1 MTLRV
6 SIIQK
11 NKSKGIKTWY
21 ARIADPRQGIEV
33 YRSLGTTL
41 KGQAQYLAAKALE
54 DFKHKEVDIT
64 LERAFSE
71 VVKDRELRGYDSK
84 TMYMY
89 NQAFNMLFE
98 LRDRLVAEIR
108 PEDIAGVFAK
118 KCENL
123 GPGSYNCR
131 HQYCNAI
138 FSYFVDRE
146 WIVKNPMKK
155 VPKKKTVKNKF
166 PFFWTVEQVNAILDH
181 APNPEHRITWALMA
195 FAGLR
200 KDEAANLNDADIHDG
215 YIHLVG
221 KGDKMAKIPVSSRL
235 KTELERYGKPLPHI
249 HSLSGTVKVAARNAG
264 IEFQGE
270 ATNHRFRHS
279 FASNLIR
286 AGADIKSVQMLMRH
300 ENVEITLNTYSHL
313 LGADLEKAVDRIG

>member
-6 SIIQK
+6 SVIRK

-21 ARIADPRQGIEV
+21 ARIADPEQGIEV

-41 KGQAQYLAAKALE
+41 KGEAQFLAAKALD
-54 DFKHKEVDIT
+54 DFRHKEIDIT

-98 LRDRLVAEIR
+98 LRDRLVADIR
-108 PEDIAGVFAK
+108 PEELSGIFAE

-123 GPGSYNCR
+123 GASSYNCR
-131 HQYCNAI
+131 HQYCTSI
-138 FSYFVDRE
+138 FSFCVERE
-146 WIVKNPMKK
+146 WISRNPMKK
-155 VPKKKTVKNKF
+155 VPKKKTVRNTF
-166 PFFWTVEQVNAILDH
+166 PFFWTVDQVNAILDH
-181 APNPEHRITWALMA
+181 ASTPELRITWAL
-195 FAGLR
+195 
-200 KDEAANLNDADIHDG
+200 N
-215 YIHLVG
+215 
-221 KGDKMAKIPVSSRL
+221 KMAKVPVSTRL
-235 KTELERYGKPLPHI
+235 RAELERYGKPLPHI
-249 HSLSGTVKVAARNAG
+249 RSLSSSVKVAARNAG

-286 AGADIKSVQMLMRH
+286 AGADIKSVQLLMRH

>member
-6 SIIQK
+6 SVIRK

-21 ARIADPRQGIEV
+21 ARIADPEQGIEV
-33 YRSLGTTL
+33 YRSLGTTI
-41 KGQAQYLAAKALE
+41 KGEAQFLAAKALE
-54 DFKHKEVDIT
+54 DFRHKEIDIT
-64 LERAFSE
+64 LERAFAE

-108 PEDIAGVFAK
+108 PEEIAGIFAE
-118 KCENL
+118 KCEKL
-123 GPGSYNCR
+123 GPSSYNCR
-131 HQYCNAI
+131 HQYCTAI
-138 FSYFVDRE
+138 FSFFVERE
-146 WIVKNPMKK
+146 WIIKNPMRK
-155 VPKKKTVKNKF
+155 VPKRKTVRNEF
-166 PFFWTVEQVNAILDH
+166 PFFWTEEQVNAILDN
-181 APNPEHRITWALMA
+181 AQTPEHRVTWALMA

-200 KDEAANLNDADIHDG
+200 KAEAARLRDEDIHDG

-221 KGDKMAKIPVSSRL
+221 KGKKMAKVPVSTRL
-235 KTELERYGKPLPHI
+235 KKELELYGKPLPGF
-249 HSLSGTVKVAARNAG
+249 LSKASHVATAAKKAQ
-264 IEFQGE
+264 ITFQGE

-286 AGADIKSVQMLMRH
+286 AKADIKSVQLLMRH
-300 ENVEITLNTYSHL
+300 ENVHITLSTYSHL
-313 LGADLEKAVDRIG
+313 LGTDLEKTVDMIG

>member
-11 NKSKGIKTWY
+11 NKSKGVKTWY
-21 ARIADPRQGIEV
+21 ARISDPSQGIEV
-33 YRSLGTTL
+33 YRSLKTTL
-41 KGQAQYLAAKALE
+41 KGQAQYLAAQALE
-54 DFKHKEVDIT
+54 EFKHKEVDIT
-64 LERAFSE
+64 LEKAFSE

-98 LRDRLVAEIR
+98 LRGMLVADIR
-108 PEDIAGVFAK
+108 PEDISMVFAE
-118 KCENL
+118 KCANL
-123 GPGSYNCR
+123 GPSSYNCR
-131 HQYCNAI
+131 HQYCTAI
-138 FSYFVDRE
+138 FSFCVERE
-146 WIVKNPMKK
+146 WITRNPMKK
-155 VPKKKTVKNKF
+155 VPKKKTVRNTF
-166 PFFWTVEQVNAILDH
+166 PFFWTVDQINAILDN

-200 KDEAANLNDADIHDG
+200 KDEAASLNDGDIHDG

-221 KGDKMAKIPVSSRL
+221 KGDKMAKVPVSTRL
-235 KTELERYGKPLPHI
+235 RAEIERYGKPLPHI
-249 HSLSGTVKVAARNAG
+249 RSLSGTVKVAARKSG

-286 AGADIKSVQMLMRH
+286 AGADIKSVQLLMRH